1 MAHHNMIVSARFSEA
16 NVSVIKLK
24 FIQQNSFISPRK
36 KSETKDKAII
46 CGMM

>member
-1 MAHHNMIVSARFSEA
+1 MARQNMIVSARFSEA

-36 KSETKDKAII
+36 KSEIKDKAII